1 MNWGDTSLSGL
12 LWNQIEVELLSSVVV
27 LYELGVND
35 TTWLRVVSLSVP
47 TSNEHSLVDSLVD
60 NDQSDWWWAADLI
73 VERFES
79 FLELSNFLLNN
90 LVSHLST
97 DTIPVDNNLGW
108 LFTIMVV

>member
-47 TSNEHSLVDSLVD
+47 TSNEYSLVDSLVD
-60 NDQSDWWWAADLI
+60 NDQSDWWWATDLI